1 MSECLTWLMKLML
14 MTTLLS
20 KMTIRGGGT
29 PTPGYYRTTKN
40 GAARHDTA
48 VGSVGKDGLGEMRPR
63 ETAAL
68 ICLFLSSLW
77 PSSSSSWIRAE

>member
-48 VGSVGKDGLGEMRPR
+48 VGSVGKDG
-63 ETAAL
+63 
-68 ICLFLSSLW
+68 
-77 PSSSSSWIRAE
+77 